1 MTPANPLE
9 ALPLARA
16 MRESLW
22 LFPAVET
29 AHIIGFSV
37 LVGTVVAFDLRVLG
51 LSRSLSVR
59 ALSSHLLPWSAASLV
74 VIVPTGLLLFLTQPM
89 EMLASGTFR
98 LKMGLLLLAG
108 INAIAFRTGPYQS
121 VSAWD
126 TGSTAPLLARA
137 SVAASLL
144 LWVGVIACGRFLAY
158 T

>member
-1 MTPANPLE
+1 VSPANPLE
-9 ALPLARA
+9 SLPLARA

-22 LFPAVET
+22 LFPAMET

-51 LSRSLSVR
+51 LSKSISVR
-59 ALSSHLLPWSAASLV
+59 ALARHLLPWSAGALV
-74 VIVPTGLLLFLTQPM
+74 VILPTGLLLFLAQAS
-89 EMLASGTFR
+89 ELLNSGTFR

-108 INAIAFRTGPYQS
+108 INAIAFHTGPYQS
-121 VSAWD
+121 VARWD
-126 TGSTAPLLARA
+126 TQQTAPFLARV

-144 LWVGVIACGRFLAY
+144 IWAAVITSGRFLAY